1 LALREG
7 AGARARARA
16 RLTRRASPP
25 QFQSRMHVISKTGEA
40 LPVEGGGSGD
50 ASATQGRRAAAA
62 LAR

>member
-1 LALREG
+1 
-7 AGARARARA
+7 
-16 RLTRRASPP
+16 
-25 QFQSRMHVISKTGEA
+25 MHVISKTGEA